1 MHWMKNRAVTA
12 GLLVLLMV
20 GATGHSAQASS
31 YRSHTGFNDEYV
43 YATTR
48 DLNNMEGVPAGLK
61 LPLFPVTIVLDTVL
75 LPFAVIAGFVT

>member
-1 MHWMKNRAVTA
+1 MYHLRHYVVTI
-12 GLLVLLMV
+12 GLLVLLMI
-20 GATGHSAQASS
+20 GSTAAQGHAATARYHS
-31 YRSHTGFNDEYV
+31 GFNDEYV

-61 LPLFPVTIVLDTVL
+61 LTLFPVTIVLDTVL